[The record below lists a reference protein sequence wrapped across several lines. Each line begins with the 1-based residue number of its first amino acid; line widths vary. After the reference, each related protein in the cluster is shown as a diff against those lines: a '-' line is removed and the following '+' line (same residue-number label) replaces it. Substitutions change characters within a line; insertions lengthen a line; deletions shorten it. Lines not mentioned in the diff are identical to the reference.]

1 MKKETIRNILLVGL
15 FLILFIFLLFNEY
28 GLIKYFKLRE
38 EIKLLQ
44 QQIDNKNKKINDLQ
58 MEIDSL
64 QNNDFKIEKTAREK
78 YNMIKPNEKT
88 IRFK

>member
-15 FLILFIFLLFNEY
+15 FLILLIFLLFNEY

-38 EIKLLQ
+38 EINLLQ
-44 QQIDNKNKKINDLQ
+44 QLIDDKNKKIHDLQ